1 MLLRHVKIYIYV
13 EKKKKKM
20 VNEGGMSLA
29 CVVIFLKTA

>member
-1 MLLRHVKIYIYV
+1 MLLRHVKYIYLCR
-13 EKKKKKM
+13 KKKKKM